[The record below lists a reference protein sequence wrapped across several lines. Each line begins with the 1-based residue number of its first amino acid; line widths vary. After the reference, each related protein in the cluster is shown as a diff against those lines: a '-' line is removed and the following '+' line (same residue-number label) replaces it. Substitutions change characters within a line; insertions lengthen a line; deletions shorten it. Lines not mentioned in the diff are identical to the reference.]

1 MLSRVS
7 TFFLVL
13 LAACGS
19 APTPDGG
26 VGPTSALDAGAG
38 VDGGVITAAADR
50 GRDILTTALQLDLA
64 THLGTANITVASAAG
79 TGASFEVGDL
89 DVTSVTGQRG
99 PLDYRLDAGWLDVGV
114 GREPSRLTVHYR
126 FQDHANFDGWLG
138 ATSLTFL
145 WPRFCGNLFPCHSA
159 PADGVQL
166 ALAVTGVP
174 AHQVAV
180 YPANIPGDAPAY
192 MLAVAVGDYTYLKLG
207 TTDAG
212 TEVGV
217 YYLPGGLAAAQTGTR
232 DLDRAFDWY
241 ERTYGAYTFGPKVAS
256 VAAAWGA
263 SGFGGMEHHPFWHVG
278 TASMGDQVTHYH
290 EAAHGWFGDGVRL
303 ACWEDFVLSEG
314 TVSYLAARALQA
326 VEGRDV
332 WPSYQAQLNAALA
345 SGDTIALPSTCNVID
360 LINDPLWSNV
370 PYMKGAFFFRAVE
383 QQVGAPALDGVLA
396 KFYREHVGQ
405 AASMQQLL
413 DAIRA
418 ETGFDPTALAN
429 GWLRSL
435 GHP

>member
-1 MLSRVS
+1 MASRS
-7 TFFLVL
+7 AAIFLLL
-13 LAACGS
+13 LAACGLES
-19 APTPDGG
+19 KPDGG
-26 VGPTSALDAGAG
+26 VNGSGGLDASLDAGGIPAS
-38 VDGGVITAAADR
+38 ADH

-64 THLGTANITVASAAG
+64 THHGTANITVASATG

-89 DVTSVTGQRG
+89 DVTSVTNPLG
-99 PLDYRLDAGWLDVGV
+99 PLDYRVAGGWLDVGV
-114 GREPSRLTVHYR
+114 GSAPSQLTVTYGFKNHS
-126 FQDHANFDGWLG
+126 NFDGWLN

-166 ALAVTGVP
+166 SLAVTGVP
-174 AHQVAV
+174 ANKVAV
-180 YPANIPGDAPAY
+180 YPANIPADAPAY
-192 MLAVAVGDYTYLKLG
+192 MLAVAVGDYTYLKVG

-217 YYLPGGLAAAQTGTR
+217 YYLPNGLAAAQTGTHN
-232 DLDRAFDWY
+232 LDRAFDWY
-241 ERTYGAYTFGPKVAS
+241 ERTYGAYTFGNRVAS
-256 VAAAWGA
+256 VAAAWGP
-263 SGFGGMEHHPFWHVG
+263 SGFGGMEHHPLWHVG
-278 TASMGDQVTHYH
+278 TASMSDQVTHYH
-290 EAAHGWFGDGVRL
+290 EAAHGWFGDGVRI

-332 WPSYQAQLNAALA
+332 WPSYQADLNAAITD
-345 SGDTIALPSTCNVID
+345 GDTIALPSTCNAID
-360 LINDPLWSNV
+360 LIHDPLWSNV
-370 PYMKGAFFFRAVE
+370 PYMKGAFFLRAVE
-383 QQVGAPALDGVLA
+383 QQVGAPALDRALA

-413 DAIRA
+413 DTIHA
-418 ETGFDPTALAN
+418 ETGFDPTVLAN